1 MLTHITTPET
11 GLRQRGQAWL
21 CRGLLLLAGL
31 LLVGSARAQTGED
44 ALRFTQRFPA
54 ASVRMMGLGG
64 AGIAGVADYGA
75 LFTNP
80 AGLGYFQRSL
90 LSGSLGTLSVT
101 DEALFQAPG
110 TSNTAENSVRATR
123 LDGLG
128 YVYRVPTTRG
138 SFAIGASF
146 NQINAFDRD
155 LKYAG
160 DNPSNSFTDFLMPV
174 PGEFSATQ
182 VAPDYDEELFFGQF
196 LVEDGAGNAYLVDF
210 DPDGDGFINRPLS
223 YIGFQ
228 TFGIDFSPALFD
240 DGDPVPFLP
249 AVTTGTMLQAGRVIE
264 EGAMRE
270 LNIGGAIEAA
280 RNLMLGASLNIHFG
294 AYDLRSEFEEIDE
307 RNEND
312 GNFGNTT
319 DFDRLL
325 LTERI
330 ESDLLG
336 LSFRAGLSSQIAP
349 NVRAGLTLE
358 TPTFYAIDES
368 YSTELETVFDNGD
381 VFRYGGQPD
390 EDVGSGAFEYEITTP
405 WRFGVGLSA
414 DVSDLTVLA
423 DAEFVDWTQM
433 EMSADVDE
441 AYFEQVNRSIRDD
454 LDAVVNSRFGLEYAL
469 GRLTLRGGLAFQ
481 PDPRR
486 AETERGDGTTLD
498 RSKTFYSAGFSY
510 RFTPEARFDF
520 GWVQARYADQFLPY
534 TDVTDAPLVD
544 EDVVLNRF
552 AVGLT
557 YRF

>member
-1 MLTHITTPET
+1 M
-11 GLRQRGQAWL
+11 
-21 CRGLLLLAGL
+21 LAGL

-64 AGIAGVADYGA
+64 TGIAGVADYGA

-101 DEALFQAPG
+101 DEARFQAPG

-160 DNPSNSFTDFLMPV
+160 NNPINSFTDFLMPV

-280 RNLMLGASLNIHFG
+280 RNLMLGVSLNIHFG

-336 LSFRAGLSSQIAP
+336 LSFRAGLSSQIA
-349 NVRAGLTLE
+349 
-358 TPTFYAIDES
+358 
-368 YSTELETVFDNGD
+368 
-381 VFRYGGQPD
+381 
-390 EDVGSGAFEYEITTP
+390 
-405 WRFGVGLSA
+405 
-414 DVSDLTVLA
+414 
-423 DAEFVDWTQM
+423 
-433 EMSADVDE
+433 
-441 AYFEQVNRSIRDD
+441 
-454 LDAVVNSRFGLEYAL
+454 
-469 GRLTLRGGLAFQ
+469 
-481 PDPRR
+481 
-486 AETERGDGTTLD
+486 
-498 RSKTFYSAGFSY
+498 
-510 RFTPEARFDF
+510 
-520 GWVQARYADQFLPY
+520 
-534 TDVTDAPLVD
+534 
-544 EDVVLNRF
+544 
-552 AVGLT
+552 
-557 YRF
+557 